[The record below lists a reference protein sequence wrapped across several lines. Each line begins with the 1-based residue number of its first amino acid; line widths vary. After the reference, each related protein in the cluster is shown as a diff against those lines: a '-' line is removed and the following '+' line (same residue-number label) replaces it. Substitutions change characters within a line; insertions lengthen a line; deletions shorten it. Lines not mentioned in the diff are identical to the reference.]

1 MSKDKE
7 AKTEDKQ
14 TEMTFEAM
22 PGADVDSEEYEALDL
37 SFDTVEEP
45 EKAAEEPVA
54 EAETEE
60 KEPETAEE
68 EVEEEVEEQ
77 TEEVAEDT
85 TEEETE
91 EAAEKPSLSQETEEK
106 TVAEEPK
113 KPMVPKSRLDEVLQK
128 QKALQK
134 QLDDLKAT
142 QKPAEEAP
150 EEYDFGAK
158 EVEYQNLLLDGEA
171 EKAAALRAEIRK
183 AERTQIE
190 YEMSQKMT
198 DAVSQNQQA
207 TALQQAA
214 SALEA
219 EFPVFDQKSDQ
230 YNEAMTQEVIELR
243 DAFMIK
249 GENAV
254 AALSKAAK
262 YVISEY
268 GLVEDTP
275 TLAAESAPTKKSTDE
290 VAKKRAEVTRKLK
303 AADSQPP
310 ELAGEGASARGE
322 KALDISTLSEEEFDA
337 LPEAT
342 LKRLRGDIV

>member
-1 MSKDKE
+1 MSKDEEK
-7 AKTEDKQ
+7 KQ

-22 PGADVDSEEYEALDL
+22 PGADVDNEEYEALDL

-45 EKAAEEPVA
+45 EKPAEEPVA
-54 EAETEE
+54 EEETEE
-60 KEPETAEE
+60 TVAEDAESVEEKSE
-68 EVEEEVEEQ
+68 EVSEEPV
-77 TEEVAEDT
+77 EEVAEDT
-85 TEEETE
+85 SQEEEAE
-91 EAAEKPSLSQETEEK
+91 SSEKPSLSEEPEQK
-106 TVAEEPK
+106 TVSEEPK

-290 VAKKRAEVTRKLK
+290 IAKKRAEVTRKLK

-322 KALDISTLSEEEFDA
+322 KPLDVSTLTEEEFDA